1 MVGIDK
7 QSSFSYV
14 TGTQSTYATSTPSQ
28 IPLKRGFSGFQD
40 ELKQPPKQRQQASG
54 RTAEDPRK
62 AKWRAAYLAS
72 QEEEDRDDMDL
83 FNKKGGAE
91 KTRVE
96 SVMANDR
103 TFLTLSGFKVFVVTA
118 EILQSKHKM
127 MRIDSKTQ

>member
-1 MVGIDK
+1 M
-7 QSSFSYV
+7 
-14 TGTQSTYATSTPSQ
+14 
-28 IPLKRGFSGFQD
+28 
-40 ELKQPPKQRQQASG
+40 
-54 RTAEDPRK
+54 
-62 AKWRAAYLAS
+62 AS